1 MINQKRLTEEFLE
14 LTSIPSLSR
23 QEGKVARR
31 LESILKGMGASIEVD
46 GAGERI
52 GGDTGNILARFP
64 GNTPGA
70 PAFLLSGHMDTVG
83 PAAHVRTIVEG
94 DIIHTDHTSVLGGD
108 DKAGLVAILEAIRVL
123 RERALPHGDLEV
135 VITICEES
143 GLLGAKHFDTAVL
156 RARRGLVLD
165 VDGVNELV
173 TRAPAANR
181 LSFTVHGLEAHAGIC
196 PERGIS
202 AVQVASE
209 AIAGMRLGRVDAET
223 TANLGVLQGGLAT
236 NIVPSQVV
244 VRGETRSL
252 SEAKLAAQTEH
263 MRTRFEEAAA
273 RHAVTLEGREHRA
286 RVDITGRAPVRA
298 PQHCR
303 RRHHRAP
310 GRGSGPRA
318 GAGVP
323 DAIHRGRIRRQRVHH
338 PRDRGGQSRVRDAG
352 HPYRQRVGGRE
363 GPRRHRRAGAGDR
376 PGKRTQR
383 LTRRIRAPSANWLT
397 RRPCAILGYPAVGGS
412 FDQEAALHA

>member
-1 MINQKRLTEEFLE
+1 MINRRRLTEEFLE
-14 LTSIPSLSR
+14 LVSIPSLSR
-23 QEGKVARR
+23 QEAKVARR
-31 LESILKGMGASIEVD
+31 LESILKDMGASVEVD
-46 GAGERI
+46 AAGEHV

-64 GNTPGA
+64 GNVPTA
-70 PAFLLSGHMDTVG
+70 PPFLLSGHMDTVG

-94 DIIHTDHTSVLGGD
+94 DLIHTDHTSVLGGD

-123 RERALPHGDLEV
+123 RERSLPHGDLEV

-143 GLLGAKHFDTAVL
+143 GLLGAKHFDTARL

-181 LSFTVHGLEAHAGIC
+181 LSFTIHGLEAHAGIC

-223 TANLGVLQGGLAT
+223 TANLGVIHGGLAT
-236 NIVPSQVV
+236 NIVPSQVT

-263 MRTRFEEAAA
+263 MRARFEEAAG
-273 RHAVTLEGREHRA
+273 RHVVTLEGREHRA
-286 RVDITGRAPVRA
+286 RVEAQVERQYERLSIADDATIVRLVATAARALGRVCPTRSTGGGSDANVFTTRGIEVANLACGMRDIHTVNEWVDVKDLVATAELVLETVRA
-298 PQHCR
+298 NAHT
-303 RRHHRAP
+303 
-310 GRGSGPRA
+310 SEK
-318 GAGVP
+318 GA
-323 DAIHRGRIRRQRVHH
+323 
-338 PRDRGGQSRVRDAG
+338 
-352 HPYRQRVGGRE
+352 
-363 GPRRHRRAGAGDR
+363 
-376 PGKRTQR
+376 
-383 LTRRIRAPSANWLT
+383 
-397 RRPCAILGYPAVGGS
+397 
-412 FDQEAALHA
+412 

>member
-1 MINQKRLTEEFLE
+1 MINRKRLTEEFLE
-14 LTSIPSLSR
+14 LVSIPSLSR

-31 LESILKGMGASIEVD
+31 LESILKDMGASVEVD
-46 GAGERI
+46 AAGERV

-64 GNTPGA
+64 GNA
-70 PAFLLSGHMDTVG
+70 PAAPPFLLSGHMDTVG
-83 PAAHVRTIVEG
+83 PAAHVRAIVEG
-94 DIIHTDHTSVLGGD
+94 DLIHTDRTSVLGGD

-123 RERALPHGDLEV
+123 REHALPHGDLEV

-143 GLLGAKHFDTAVL
+143 GLLGAKHFDTGRL

-181 LSFTVHGLEAHAGIC
+181 LSFIVHGLEAHAGIC

-223 TANLGVLQGGLAT
+223 TANLGVIHGGLAT
-236 NIVPSQVV
+236 NIVPSQVT

-263 MRTRFEEAAA
+263 MRARFEEAAG
-273 RHAVTLEGREHRA
+273 RRAVTLEGREHRA
-286 RVDITGRAPVRA
+286 RVEAQVERQYERLDIADEATIVRLVASAARALGRVCPTRSTGGGSDANVFATRGIEVANLACGMRDIHTVNEWVDVKDLVATAELVLETVRA
-298 PQHCR
+298 NA
-303 RRHHRAP
+303 RA
-310 GRGSGPRA
+310 A
-318 GAGVP
+318 EEGA
-323 DAIHRGRIRRQRVHH
+323 
-338 PRDRGGQSRVRDAG
+338 
-352 HPYRQRVGGRE
+352 
-363 GPRRHRRAGAGDR
+363 
-376 PGKRTQR
+376 
-383 LTRRIRAPSANWLT
+383 
-397 RRPCAILGYPAVGGS
+397 
-412 FDQEAALHA
+412 

>member
-1 MINQKRLTEEFLE
+1 MINRKRLTEEFLE
-14 LTSIPSLSR
+14 LVSIPSLSR

-31 LESILKGMGASIEVD
+31 LESILKDMGASVEVD
-46 GAGERI
+46 AAGEGV

-64 GNTPGA
+64 GNA
-70 PAFLLSGHMDTVG
+70 PAAPPFLLSGHMDTVG
-83 PAAHVRTIVEG
+83 PAAHVRAIVEG
-94 DIIHTDHTSVLGGD
+94 DLIHTDHTSVLGGD

-123 RERALPHGDLEV
+123 REHALPHGDLEV

-143 GLLGAKHFDTAVL
+143 GLLGAKHFDTGRL

-181 LSFTVHGLEAHAGIC
+181 LSFIVHGLEAHAGIC

-223 TANLGVLQGGLAT
+223 TANLGVIHGGLAT
-236 NIVPSQVV
+236 NIVPSQVT

-263 MRTRFEEAAA
+263 MRARFEEAAG
-273 RHAVTLEGREHRA
+273 RRAVTLEGREHRA
-286 RVDITGRAPVRA
+286 RVEAQVERQYERLDIADDATIVRLVASAARALGRVCPTRSTGGGSDANVFATRGIEVANLACGMRDIHTVNEWVDVKDLVATAELVLETVRA
-298 PQHCR
+298 NA
-303 RRHHRAP
+303 RA
-310 GRGSGPRA
+310 A
-318 GAGVP
+318 EEGA
-323 DAIHRGRIRRQRVHH
+323 
-338 PRDRGGQSRVRDAG
+338 
-352 HPYRQRVGGRE
+352 
-363 GPRRHRRAGAGDR
+363 
-376 PGKRTQR
+376 
-383 LTRRIRAPSANWLT
+383 
-397 RRPCAILGYPAVGGS
+397 
-412 FDQEAALHA
+412 

>member
-1 MINQKRLTEEFLE
+1 MINAKRLTEEFLE
-14 LTSIPSLSR
+14 LVSIPSLSR

-31 LESILKGMGASIEVD
+31 LESILKDMGASVEVD
-46 GAGERI
+46 GAGEQV

-64 GNTPGA
+64 GNAPGA
-70 PAFLLSGHMDTVG
+70 PPFLLSGHMDTVG

-94 DIIHTDHTSVLGGD
+94 DLIHTDHTSVLGGD

-123 RERALPHGDLEV
+123 REHTLPHGELEV

-143 GLLGAKHFDTAVL
+143 GLLGAKHFDTSRL

-209 AIAGMRLGRVDAET
+209 AIAGMRMGRVDAET
-223 TANLGVLQGGLAT
+223 TANLGVIHGGLAT

-263 MRTRFEEAAA
+263 MRARFEAAAA

-286 RVDITGRAPVRA
+286 RVDAHVERQYERLNIADEAAIVRLVGEAARALGRVCPTRSTG
-298 PQHCR
+298 
-303 RRHHRAP
+303 
-310 GRGSGPRA
+310 
-318 GAGVP
+318 
-323 DAIHRGRIRRQRVHH
+323 
-338 PRDRGGQSRVRDAG
+338 
-352 HPYRQRVGGRE
+352 
-363 GPRRHRRAGAGDR
+363 
-376 PGKRTQR
+376 
-383 LTRRIRAPSANWLT
+383 
-397 RRPCAILGYPAVGGS
+397 GGS
-412 FDQEAALHA
+412 DANVFATRGIEVANLACGMRDIHTVNEWVDVKDLVATAELVVETVLANARAAGTAA